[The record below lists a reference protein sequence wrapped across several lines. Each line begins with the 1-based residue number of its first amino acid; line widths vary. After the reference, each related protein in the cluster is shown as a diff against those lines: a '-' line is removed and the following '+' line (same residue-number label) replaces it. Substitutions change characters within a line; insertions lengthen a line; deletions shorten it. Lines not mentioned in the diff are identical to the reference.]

1 MITAFERDE
10 REEFYYRSF
19 RHLTELY
26 GKRPTHEEMLM
37 YVALIL
43 KEDPIELSI
52 ALLKLK
58 QGEQQYER
66 ANYFVDDDRAMATLR
81 DEIQAGD

>member
-19 RHLTELY
+19 RHLTEMY

-52 ALLKLK
+52 ALLKVK
-58 QGEQQYER
+58 KEK
-66 ANYFVDDDRAMATLR
+66 
-81 DEIQAGD
+81 EIQEVADGWLPF

>member
-1 MITAFERDE
+1 MITQFERDD
-10 REEFYYRSF
+10 REKFYWESF
-19 RHLTELY
+19 QNLTHIY
-26 GKRPTHEEMLM
+26 GKPPTHEEMIM

-58 QGEQQYER
+58 QGEEQNER
-66 ANYFVDDDRAMATLR
+66 ANNFVDDFGTVVPF
-81 DEIQAGD
+81 